1 MNIVMMGPPG
11 AGKGTQAKMLADRLG
26 FLHLSPGDL
35 LRQAV
40 KDGKDLGRRAKA
52 YMDSG
57 RLVPDEIIIELIG
70 GRVRDARADRGVI
83 MDGFPRTL
91 RQADALGEM
100 LAGLGRPLDVVVN
113 LVLPEDEAVRR
124 LTGRRVCRR
133 CGANYH
139 LVYKPPGREGVCDL
153 CGGPLYQRSDD
164 SEETARARLEVY
176 RKETAPLIDYYRD
189 KGLIR
194 DVDGRG
200 DVGEVAE
207 RLERALGLDE

>member
-11 AGKGTQAKMLADRLG
+11 AGKGTQAKRLADRFG

-40 KDGKDLGRRAKA
+40 RAGTQLGDKAKA

-57 RLVPDEIIIELIG
+57 RLVPDDLIIELIG
-70 GRVRDARADRGVI
+70 DRIREARPDGGVLL
-83 MDGFPRTL
+83 DGFPRTL
-91 RQADALGEM
+91 PQAEALGGM
-100 LAGLGRPLDVVVN
+100 LGALGRSLDVVVN
-113 LVLPEDEAVRR
+113 VVLPDEEAIRR

-139 LVYKPPGREGVCDL
+139 LAFKPPAKDGLCDL

-164 SEETARARLEVY
+164 GEATAKARFEVY
-176 RKETAPLIDYYRD
+176 RRETEPLLAYYGSR
-189 KGLIR
+189 KLVR

-200 DVGEVAE
+200 DVDQVFR
-207 RLERALGLDE
+207 RLEQALGLTG